1 MESADTVRS
10 IFIYVRTSLLG
21 MDNPVNELVGE
32 VGSRPVLRES
42 DGYVIRVQ
50 RLA

>member
-1 MESADTVRS
+1 MHVLFSRVQGD
-10 IFIYVRTSLLG
+10 
-21 MDNPVNELVGE
+21 DPVNELVCE
-32 VGSRPVLRES
+32 VSSRPVLQEL

>member
-1 MESADTVRS
+1 M
-10 IFIYVRTSLLG
+10 YVLRFWVSG
-21 MDNPVNELVGE
+21 DNPVNELFSE
-32 VGSRPVLRES
+32 VSSRLVLQEL

>member
-1 MESADTVRS
+1 M
-10 IFIYVRTSLLG
+10 YVLRFWVWG
-21 MDNPVNELVGE
+21 DNPVNELVGE
-32 VGSRPVLRES
+32 VSSRPVLQEL